1 MRFDLAPLLR
11 RGLLIAAVT
20 MLAGCAMAPP
30 RTDDPLQNFNRKA
43 YTFNTKL
50 DKVAIRPAAVAY
62 QKVTTPTS
70 RELISNFFSN
80 VRLPITIVNDVLQAH
95 PVDALKTTGR
105 LAVNSTVGFLG
116 IFDPA
121 SELKLPLD
129 ETDFGVTLA
138 RWGVPEGPFIV
149 VPFVGPSTARDI
161 LRLPVD
167 SYFDPLS
174 WYAREHSFRYHAQYL
189 PNLAYLITLRERG
202 LAADEFV
209 KSAYDPYI
217 FQRDAYRQRRL
228 YEIYH
233 GNPPASVIEQIQ
245 GVGGNGDDID
255 QLLDQQHAYEKAHG
269 IKSDGS
275 SPASATP
282 TNPKSKSSSPEPAP
296 ASTSG

>member
-1 MRFDLAPLLR
+1 MRFPFPPRLR
-11 RGLLIAAVT
+11 RGLLIATVA

-30 RTDDPLQNFNRKA
+30 RTDDPLQNFNRKTYA
-43 YTFNTKL
+43 FNTKL
-50 DKVAIRPAAVAY
+50 DKVAIRPAAKAY

-70 RELISNFFSN
+70 RELVSNFFSN
-80 VRLPITIVNDVLQAH
+80 IRLPITIVNDVLQAH
-95 PVDALKTTGR
+95 PVDALKSTGR

-121 SELKLPLD
+121 SELKLPAD

-149 VPFVGPSTARDI
+149 VPFVGPTTARDI

-174 WYAREHSFRYHAQYL
+174 WYAREHAFRYHAQYL
-189 PNLAYLITLRERG
+189 PSSAYLITLRERG

-217 FQRDAYRQRRL
+217 FQRDAYRQKRL

-245 GVGGNGDDID
+245 GVSGSGDDID
-255 QLLDQQHAYEKAHG
+255 QLLDQQHAYEKAHT

-275 SPASATP
+275 ASPTTP
-282 TNPKSKSSSPEPAP
+282 KKPQSKSPSSEPTS

>member
-1 MRFDLAPLLR
+1 MRFPFFPHLR
-11 RGLLIAAVT
+11 RGLLIAAIAA
-20 MLAGCAMAPP
+20 LAGCAMAPP
-30 RTDDPLQNFNRKA
+30 RTDDPLQKFNRKSYA
-43 YTFNTKL
+43 FNSKL
-50 DKVAIRPAAVAY
+50 DKAAIRPVAVAY

-95 PVDALKTTGR
+95 PVDALKSTGR
-105 LAVNSTVGFLG
+105 LAVNTTVGFLG
-116 IFDPA
+116 FFDPA
-121 SELKLPLD
+121 SGLKLPAN

-149 VPFVGPSTARDI
+149 VPFVGPSTTRDI

-189 PNLAYLITLRERG
+189 PNIAYLITLRERG
-202 LAADEFV
+202 LAADQFL

-233 GNPPASVIEQIQ
+233 GNPPASVIEQLQ
-245 GVGGNGDDID
+245 GGGGSGDDID

-269 IKSDGS
+269 IKNDGS
-275 SPASATP
+275 SPTTP
-282 TNPKSKSSSPEPAP
+282 AKPQSKSPNPEPAS